1 MPSYRT
7 LAQMRWSDMDALG
20 HVHNTKFLEYFELAR
35 AKLVLE
41 LVALPHR
48 TNATLVVG
56 RHEVD
61 YRAPLVYRPEPIA
74 VDTEVAN
81 IGTTSFT
88 LASAVLEPDGSR
100 EYARVR
106 TVVVAVDATTG
117 EPVPI
122 SEPIRA
128 ALETYKG
135 VA

>member
-7 LAQMRWSDMDALG
+7 LVQMRWSDMDALG

-41 LVALPHR
+41 LVAVPHR
-48 TNATLVVG
+48 TNTTLVVG

-61 YRAPLVYRPEPIA
+61 YLAPLVYRPEQIA
-74 VDTEVAN
+74 VDSEVAD

-88 LASAVLEPDGSR
+88 LASAVLEPDGAR
-100 EYARVR
+100 HYARVR

-117 EPVPI
+117 GPVPI
-122 SEPIRA
+122 SAPIRA
-128 ALETYKG
+128 ALENHRG